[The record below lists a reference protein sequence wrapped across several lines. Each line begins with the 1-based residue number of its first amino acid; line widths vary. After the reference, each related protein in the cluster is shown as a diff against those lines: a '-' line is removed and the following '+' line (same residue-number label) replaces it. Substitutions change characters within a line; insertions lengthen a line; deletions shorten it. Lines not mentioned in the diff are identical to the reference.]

1 MIPFKSRD
9 KSKKRAAILNG
20 AIDVFI
26 NMGYELASMDKI
38 AETAGVS
45 KRTVYNHFGSKEN
58 LFQAI
63 VNDFLAQRQSLKTI
77 TYDPEKS
84 LEEQLIAFA
93 NAEIFLID
101 SPRRVQISKFLTM
114 VFLKDTAYAKA
125 TVAKYPPVYD
135 MLLAW
140 LKEAEKDG
148 KIITDNLLLTAR
160 VFYAL
165 VEGAITYPALFSGGI
180 NKSAVEPMLEEII
193 ATFVAKYGNDKNTVE
208 I

>member
-1 MIPFKSRD
+1 MNQIKSRD
-9 KSKKRAAILNG
+9 KSKKRAKILEG

-26 NMGYELASMDKI
+26 SMGYELASMDKI

-63 VNDFLAQRQSLKTI
+63 VYDFLAQRQSLKTI
-77 TYDPEKS
+77 LYDAEIS
-84 LEEQLIAFA
+84 LEEQLLAFA

-101 SPRRVQISKFLTM
+101 SPRRIGLSRFLTT
-114 VFLKDTAYAKA
+114 VFLKDTNYARE
-125 TVAKYPPVYD
+125 TVAKFPPVYD
-135 MLLAW
+135 MLLDW

-148 KIITDNLLLTAR
+148 KIKADNLFLAAR

-165 VEGAITYPALFSGGI
+165 VEGAVTYPALFAGGI
-180 NKSAVEPMLEEII
+180 DKSAVKPLLDEII
-193 ATFVAKYGNDKNTVE
+193 ATFLARYGNA
-208 I
+208 

>member
-1 MIPFKSRD
+1 MKMTQIKSRD
-9 KSKKRAAILNG
+9 KSKKRARILEG

-26 NMGYELASMDKI
+26 SMGYELASMDKC

-63 VNDFLAQRQSLKTI
+63 VYDFLSQRQSLKTI
-77 TYDPEKS
+77 IYDTEIS
-84 LEEQLIAFA
+84 LEEQLLAFA

-101 SPRRVQISKFLTM
+101 SPRRLGISRFLTT
-114 VFLKDTAYAKA
+114 VFLKDTDYARE
-125 TVAKYPPVYD
+125 TVAKFPPVYD
-135 MLLAW
+135 MLLDW

-148 KIITDNLLLTAR
+148 KIKADNLFLAAR

-165 VEGAITYPALFSGGI
+165 VEGAVTYPALFTGGI
-180 NKSAVEPMLEEII
+180 DKSAVKPLLDEII
-193 ATFVAKYGNDKNTVE
+193 ATFLARYGNAK
-208 I
+208 

>member
-1 MIPFKSRD
+1 MTPTKNRD
-9 KSKKRAAILNG
+9 KSKKRAVILDG

-26 NMGYELASMDKI
+26 SMGYELASMDKI

-63 VNDFLAQRQSLKTI
+63 VYDFLSQRQSLKTI
-77 TYDPEKS
+77 IYDSNIP
-84 LEEQLIAFA
+84 LEEQLLAFA

-101 SPRRVQISKFLTM
+101 SPRRVGLSRFLTT
-114 VFLKDTAYAKA
+114 VFLKDTNYARE
-125 TVAKYPPVYD
+125 TVAKFPPVYD
-135 MLLAW
+135 MLLDW

-148 KIITDNLLLTAR
+148 RIKADSLFLAAR

-165 VEGAITYPALFSGGI
+165 IEGAVTYPALFSHGI
-180 NKSAVEPMLEEII
+180 NKSAVEPMLDEII
-193 ATFVAKYGNDKNTVE
+193 ATFLARYGNA
-208 I
+208 

>member
-1 MIPFKSRD
+1 MKQYKNRD
-9 KSKKRAAILNG
+9 KSKKRATILNG

-26 NMGYELASMDKI
+26 SMGYELASMDKI
-38 AETAGVS
+38 AEIAKVS

-84 LEEQLIAFA
+84 LEEQLLAFA
-93 NAEIFLID
+93 NAEIFLIN
-101 SPRRVQISKFLTM
+101 SPKRLEISRFLTI
-114 VFLKDTAYAKA
+114 VFLKDINYARE
-125 TVAKYPPVYD
+125 TVAKHPPNYNI
-135 MLLAW
+135 LLDW

-148 KIITDNLLLTAR
+148 KIKTDNPLLAAR

-165 VEGAITYPALFSGGI
+165 VEGAITYPATFTNGI
-180 NKSAVEPMLEEII
+180 NKSALKPMLDEII
-193 ATFVAKYGNDKNTVE
+193 ATFLARYGDEKYLH
-208 I
+208 